1 MQAAAV
7 FKTLVYWRCCV
18 FLIIYNYF
26 WDFTHVRK
34 IGTYAM
40 ARCREGWQ
48 RRVKPSARTF
58 LGIEESESQRFLKCR
73 IFAKFRP
80 EKYDFDLCLVEK
92 MAKIDRISKKTI
104 SKSPIF

>member
-1 MQAAAV
+1 M
-7 FKTLVYWRCCV
+7 
-18 FLIIYNYF
+18 
-26 WDFTHVRK
+26 RK

-48 RRVKPSARTF
+48 RRVKPSARTV
-58 LGIEESESQRFLKCR
+58 LGIEESESQRFFFKCR
-73 IFAKFRP
+73 IFAKCRP